1 MLQVIAQVERNDA
14 YLMADFLT
22 KRGQHPVVG
31 ATHSPPRDFNFD
43 SCSAVLGCFCKTLA
57 MAKVSDMLRAQHIDT
72 AQQAPGAFS
81 CLGEKP
87 VFVIHQLLTV
97 LSASMYM
104 NSAITSASE
113 TLEYFCTVSPC
124 CDDLYYLCSCHSG
137 HPDEFGKQSRTC
149 IICVVV
155 HS

>member
-97 LSASMYM
+97 LSASMYI
-104 NSAITSASE
+104 NRAITSASE
-113 TLEYFCTVSPC
+113 TLEYFRSIFVPC
-124 CDDLYYLCSCHSG
+124 PHA
-137 HPDEFGKQSRTC
+137 RVVMIC
-149 IICVVV
+149 IICAAVKWP
-155 HS
+155 S